1 MTRELLMIAGLL
13 AATMSAQSQQPAFEV
28 ASIRPARSG
37 GGMSSVRITPGQV
50 LMENVSLRKCI
61 ALAYN
66 VSEDQHYAIAG
77 PDWLRSEVYDITAK
91 FPPETP
97 QEQVRMML
105 QELLADRF
113 KLKLHHEFKEVPV
126 YALVVGK
133 NGAKLQESA
142 PGTAGGF
149 NMGPGHLMGRAA
161 AMAALADRLSN
172 ASFQLGRP
180 VLDLTGLTGVY
191 EFTLVWA
198 PDSAPEADA
207 SGPSLFTA
215 VQEQL
220 GLKLEALRGQV
231 GVLVVDSMQRRPT
244 EN

>member
-1 MTRELLMIAGLL
+1 MTRELLMTAGLL
-13 AATMSAQSQQPAFEV
+13 AAAMSAQSQQPAFEV
-28 ASIRPARSG
+28 ASIKPTHFGVRI
-37 GGMSSVRITPGQV
+37 SSVRMTPGQV

-66 VSEDQHYAIAG
+66 VSEDQDYAIAG
-77 PDWLRSEVYDITAK
+77 PDWLRSEVYDIIAK

-97 QEQVRMML
+97 PEQVRMML

-142 PGTAGGF
+142 PGTQGGF
-149 NMGPGHLMGRAA
+149 SMGPGHLMGRAA
-161 AMAALADRLSN
+161 PITALADRLSN

-180 VLDLTGLTGVY
+180 VQDRTGLTGVY
-191 EFTLVWA
+191 EFTLDWA

-220 GLKLEALRGQV
+220 GLKLEAQRGSAE
-231 GVLVVDSMQRRPT
+231 VLVVDSMERKPT

>member
-1 MTRELLMIAGLL
+1 MTRNLLMTAGLL
-13 AATMSAQSQQPAFEV
+13 EAAMSAQTQRPAFEV
-28 ASIRPARSG
+28 ASIKPTGSG
-37 GGMSSVRITPGQV
+37 GGISSVRMTPGQV
-50 LMENVSLRKCI
+50 FMANVSLRKCI

-66 VSEDQHYAIAG
+66 VSEDKDYAIAG
-77 PDWLRSEVYDITAK
+77 PDWLRFEVYDIIAK

-97 QEQVRMML
+97 PEQVRAML
-105 QELLADRF
+105 QDLLADRF
-113 KLKLHHEFKEVPV
+113 KLKMHHAVKEVPV

-142 PGTAGGF
+142 RGTPGGF

-161 AMAALADRLSN
+161 PITALADRLSN

-180 VLDLTGLTGVY
+180 VLDRTGLTGVY
-191 EFTLVWA
+191 EFTLDWA
-198 PDSAPEADA
+198 PDSAPEADI

-220 GLKLEALRGQV
+220 GLKLEAQRGSAE
-231 GVLVVDSMQRRPT
+231 VLVVDSMERKPT